1 MISIV
6 IPCYNEELIIDD
18 FVMELKNSLKKIDEK
33 FEIIFVDN
41 NSQDKTV
48 EILKKN
54 ISDFDIKIVCLSNYF
69 GKESAILAGLDK
81 ACGNAVIIMDPD
93 LEDPPNLISE
103 FIENW
108 KKGYQ
113 VVYGERKSVQTSFF
127 KNLMRSIF
135 YFIFK
140 NLVDKNFLIPE
151 NTGDF
156 RLLDKTVYTQII
168 SMRERTRFLRGLV
181 SYIGHNQ
188 IGVKFDRPLRAKG
201 KSKSDIKF
209 LINYGLDALLSST
222 SGPAGLISKVGIVFL
237 FIIFIIF
244 LFIVINKMFFN
255 PYEGFSFTILL
266 ILFLFGLNTL
276 MIGVIG
282 EYVTRIYNEVKKRP
296 NYIIK
301 NIIED

>member
-6 IPCYNEELIIDD
+6 IPCFNEELIIAD
-18 FVMELKNSLKKIDEK
+18 FVTELKICLKKIDEK
-33 FEIIFVDN
+33 FEIIFIDN

-48 EILKKN
+48 EILKKH
-54 ISDFDIKIVCLSNYF
+54 ISDFNIKIVCLSNYF
-69 GKESAILAGLDK
+69 GKESAILAGLDI
-81 ACGNAVIIMDPD
+81 ANGDAAIIMDPD
-93 LEDPPNLISE
+93 LEDPPNLIPE
-103 FIENW
+103 FIDHW
-108 KKGYQ
+108 KKGFH
-113 VVYGERKSVQTSFF
+113 VVYGERKSVQTSLF
-127 KNLMRSIF
+127 KNLMRNTF

-156 RLLDKTVYTQII
+156 RLLDKKVYKHII

-181 SYIGHNQ
+181 SYVGHNQ
-188 IGVKFDRPLRAKG
+188 TGIKFDRPIRKKG
-201 KSKSDIKF
+201 KSKSNVKF

-237 FIIFIIF
+237 FIIFFIF
-244 LFIVINKMFFN
+244 LFIIINKMFFN

-282 EYVTRIYNEVKKRP
+282 EYVTRIYNEVKNRP